1 MTINTERFMREQ
13 DFIVSKTDLTG
24 RILYGNETFIEFSGY
39 KEEELL
45 GQSQNIIRHPDMPRL
60 IFKLLWDCITN
71 DKEIFAFVKNSS
83 KDGGFYWVF
92 AQVAPTFNRQ
102 QQKIGYTSVRRMPNP
117 KAIPNISELYEKML
131 MAERQA
137 NAGEEIAA
145 STAVLNEFL
154 TKNNISYDFLVT
166 ILQAR

>member
-39 KEEELL
+39 EEEELL
-45 GQSQNIIRHPDMPRL
+45 GQPQNIIRHPDMPRL
-60 IFKLLWDCITN
+60 IFKLLWDSITN

-117 KAIPNISELYEKML
+117 KAIPSISELYEKML

>member
-39 KEEELL
+39 EEEELL
-45 GQSQNIIRHPDMPRL
+45 GQPQNIIRHPDMPRL

-154 TKNNISYDFLVT
+154 TRNNISYDFLVT